1 MHRRRHQEV
10 RWEDP
15 ASTSGSAGVEA
26 SRTTR
31 ASISSMARMIRS
43 RGSAAHRRNCSR
55 REPSRVVTL
64 QSTASSL
71 RSAFRIVFQLHLQ
84 RFDIDTVPRTSG
96 SVSAGSRQDR
106 NQADITRSGWFGQR
120 TVRFPHEGRKAR
132 AQTNWRAFP
141 NGAPDRLV
149 IDQDSNLG
157 SAAASFPAACG
168 RQFFEQIKIAASRSV
183 IFYGRLKV
191 VPHSADDALD
201 GRRSAFECVLQSCPG
216 DRPPGAA
223 KDLADL

>member
-1 MHRRRHQEV
+1 MHRRCHQEV
-10 RWEDP
+10 RWQDP

-84 RFDIDTVPRTSG
+84 MFDIDTVPRTSG

-120 TVRFPHEGRKAR
+120 AARFFHEGRKVR
-132 AQTNWRAFP
+132 AQTNRRAFP
-141 NGAPDRLV
+141 DRARRIAGAHSR
-149 IDQDSNLG
+149 
-157 SAAASFPAACG
+157 ASS
-168 RQFFEQIKIAASRSV
+168 SRV
-183 IFYGRLKV
+183 RGT
-191 VPHSADDALD
+191 
-201 GRRSAFECVLQSCPG
+201 GRRALPRIWWTFKMRSNHFTA
-216 DRPPGAA
+216 
-223 KDLADL
+223 